1 MHKEH
6 CDVLV
11 IGAGPAGTL
20 AAALLHK
27 AGLAVRIVEKQKFPR
42 FMIGESLLPRSM
54 EHLSEAGLFETVSNF
69 GFQKKLGAR
78 FIKHGK
84 ICMIDFDDQY
94 SDGWKW
100 TWQVPRADFDK
111 LLADEVERRGV
122 AIAYETA
129 VSAVRFDGTDSVTRT
144 KDADGEEREI
154 GARFLI
160 DASGA
165 GRVIPRALGLVK
177 PSGLPPRSAFFVH
190 ARDGKRPPGREGT
203 LITFMVP
210 RSDAW
215 FWVIPFS
222 NGITSLGFAGGN
234 AFFDGFPNRDETDF
248 RNAVRADEH
257 YGERF
262 EGAEYVFPPRFVEAY
277 ANSVSRLHG
286 DGYVIAGNSAEFL
299 DPVFSSGVAFATES
313 GCLAAK
319 LAARQLGGEAVD
331 WELEYAAHMK
341 AGIDV
346 FRHYV
351 NAWYDG
357 SLQDIFFA
365 DGVNAEIKQQI
376 CSVLAGYVWDV
387 SNPFVARGERAIR
400 AVADTIRARVP
411 SPG

>member
-20 AAALLHK
+20 AAAMLNR
-27 AGLAVRIVEKQKFPR
+27 AGLTVRIVEKQKFPR

-54 EHLSEAGLFETVSNF
+54 EHLQEAGLFEAVANF

-78 FIKHGK
+78 LIKHGK

-94 SDGWKW
+94 SAGWKW

-111 LLADEVERRGV
+111 LLADEVEKRGV

-129 VSAVRFDGTDSVTRT
+129 VTDVRFEGTDSVTRT
-144 KDADGEEREI
+144 KADDGKEGEI

-190 ARDGKRPPGREGT
+190 ARDGKRPSGSEGT
-203 LITFMVP
+203 QITFMVP
-210 RSDAW
+210 RTDAW

-222 NGITSLGFAGGN
+222 NGVTSLGFAGSSE
-234 AFFDGFPNRDETDF
+234 FFDGFPDRDETDF
-248 RNAVRADEH
+248 RNAVRTDEH
-257 YGERF
+257 YAERF
-262 EGAEYVFPPRFVEAY
+262 EGAEYVFAPRFVEAY
-277 ANSVSRLHG
+277 ANSVARLHG
-286 DGYVIAGNSAEFL
+286 DGYAIAGNSAEFL
-299 DPVFSSGVAFATES
+299 DPIFSSGVAFATES

-319 LAARQLGGEAVD
+319 LAVRQLGGEVVD
-331 WELEYAAHMK
+331 WEAEYAAHMK

-365 DGVNAEIKQQI
+365 DGVNVEIKRQI
-376 CSVLAGYVWDV
+376 CSVLAGYVWDT
-387 SNPFVARGERAIR
+387 SNPFVAQCERASR
-400 AVADTIRARVP
+400 AVADAIRART
-411 SPG
+411 SQSG